1 MSVETSLIFLS
12 NAKIEVKIIK
22 ENTKSL
28 RDNLFLINIKK
39 K

>member
-12 NAKIEVKIIK
+12 NAKIEVDIK

-28 RDNLFLINIKK
+28 RDNLFSY
-39 K
+39 